1 MAVLS
6 NSSTYAI
13 RAALYVATM
22 EPAVGEFVSTRRIA
36 EDLDVPFAF
45 LTKVLQGLTH
55 NGIFLSQ
62 RGPAGGVAL
71 ARPTDAISLLEIV
84 QSAGGDD
91 VFHSCLLGL
100 PHCSDMAPCAMHGP
114 WKAERARLAAVFAR
128 TTLADLAG
136 GASAVVSGS
145 RRMEARRLASKQRGR
160 PKRKKP

>member
-13 RAALYVATM
+13 RATLYVAATD
-22 EPAVGEFVSTRRIA
+22 PAPGAFVSTRRIA

-45 LTKVLQGLTH
+45 LTKVLQGLTQK
-55 NGIFLSQ
+55 GILISQ

-71 ARPTDAISLLEIV
+71 ARATEAITLLEIV

-91 VFHSCLLGL
+91 AFHSCLLGL
-100 PHCSDMAPCAMHGP
+100 PHCSDTAPCAMHDP
-114 WKAERARLAAVFAR
+114 WKVERGRLAALFAR

-136 GASAVVSGS
+136 RASATLGGS
-145 RRMEARRLASKQRGR
+145 RRMEARRQAQSRSGR
-160 PKRKKP
+160 AKRKRP